1 MVQGIDQVYS
11 LLDKQKQDRAA
22 ALASRERKN
31 ERNNVITDL
40 LVKGGVAIGNT
51 LLENK
56 TRDFI
61 NSTEQQ
67 GLRRAANAADA
78 AVVRLEKIGS
88 QMDEHKGGRLDYM
101 REVVTP
107 LVTAEFNAT
116 TQDYREGQDPYNNV
130 LQNRIMDAAKER
142 LRIFEEAEA
151 IYKNK
156 DMRNFGDRLDILQ
169 NKFTDSS
176 LSEFAVSAVSNL
188 GKSKEDLEMEQIIA
202 FKEFTDEQKE
212 GTRGYY
218 MAQLQ
223 DLVTAYNKTGDLALS
238 SRFAKENNEDMILQD
253 PTDEERYAFKTSI
266 TFKEY
271 GTATNKKLYV
281 VKQKQR
287 MDRSVEGP
295 EGKPFWQDIGKA
307 DISLYSDDPEF
318 GLTEL
323 EYVQGVYNSVGFADL
338 IAKFK
343 IDKEKLG
350 EYHTRLQNQGLSLV
364 PQNKAELAKYL
375 QITSQ
380 FLTEN
385 TSYFTEG
392 QEKAQE
398 ELIAATL
405 RQGSEIDKTI
415 REMGQSDAALE
426 KTIAR
431 KIKAGELDPETT
443 VEMYKSMLT
452 RQAAQL
458 TAQMTKGISAAV
470 RGIKSDNPPKSEVL
484 DTRDTRTP

>member
-1 MVQGIDQVYS
+1 MVQGIDPVYS

-78 AVVRLEKIGS
+78 AVVRLEKIS
-88 QMDEHKGGRLDYM
+88 SKMDEHKGGRLDYM
-101 REVVTP
+101 REAVTP

-202 FKEFTDEQKE
+202 FKEFTDEQEE

-271 GTATNKKLYV
+271 GPSTNKKLYV

-375 QITSQ
+375 QVTSQ

-405 RQGSEIDKTI
+405 KQGSEIDKMI

-443 VEMYKSMLT
+443 IEMYKSMLT

-470 RGIKSDNPPKSEVL
+470 RGIKSDNPPKSKVL
-484 DTRDTRTP
+484 DTRDTRTS

>member
-1 MVQGIDQVYS
+1 MVQGIDPVYS

-22 ALASRERKN
+22 ALASRKRKN
-31 ERNNVITDL
+31 ERNDVITDL

-78 AVVRLEKIGS
+78 TVVRLEKIS
-88 QMDEHKGGRLDYM
+88 SAMDEHKGGRLDYM
-101 REVVTP
+101 REAVTP

-202 FKEFTDEQKE
+202 FKEFTDEQEE

-223 DLVTAYNKTGDLALS
+223 DLVTAYNKIQQTKKDMLS
-238 SRFAKENNEDMILQD
+238 
-253 PTDEERYAFKTSI
+253 
-266 TFKEY
+266 
-271 GTATNKKLYV
+271 
-281 VKQKQR
+281 
-287 MDRSVEGP
+287 
-295 EGKPFWQDIGKA
+295 KPQ
-307 DISLYSDDPEF
+307 LH
-318 GLTEL
+318 L
-323 EYVQGVYNSVGFADL
+323 
-338 IAKFK
+338 
-343 IDKEKLG
+343 
-350 EYHTRLQNQGLSLV
+350 
-364 PQNKAELAKYL
+364 
-375 QITSQ
+375 
-380 FLTEN
+380 
-385 TSYFTEG
+385 
-392 QEKAQE
+392 
-398 ELIAATL
+398 
-405 RQGSEIDKTI
+405 
-415 REMGQSDAALE
+415 
-426 KTIAR
+426 
-431 KIKAGELDPETT
+431 
-443 VEMYKSMLT
+443 KSMGH
-452 RQAAQL
+452 RP
-458 TAQMTKGISAAV
+458 
-470 RGIKSDNPPKSEVL
+470 IKNSML
-484 DTRDTRTP
+484 

>member
-1 MVQGIDQVYS
+1 MVQGIDPVYS

-22 ALASRERKN
+22 ALASRKRKN
-31 ERNNVITDL
+31 ERNDVITDL

-78 AVVRLEKIGS
+78 TVVRLEKIS
-88 QMDEHKGGRLDYM
+88 SAMDEHKGGRLDYM
-101 REVVTP
+101 REAVTP

-202 FKEFTDEQKE
+202 FKEFTDEQEE

-271 GTATNKKLYV
+271 GTSTNKKLYV

-295 EGKPFWQDIGKA
+295 DGKPFWQDIGKA
-307 DISLYSDDPEF
+307 EINLYSDDPEF

-323 EYVQGVYNSVGFADL
+323 EYVQGVYDSVGFADL

-343 IDKEKLG
+343 IDKEKLSD
-350 EYHTRLQNQGLSLV
+350 YHTRLQNQELSLV
-364 PQNKAELAKYL
+364 PRNKAELAKYL

-380 FLTEN
+380 FLTEHKLFYRGPRK
-385 TSYFTEG
+385 TS
-392 QEKAQE
+392 
-398 ELIAATL
+398 
-405 RQGSEIDKTI
+405 R
-415 REMGQSDAALE
+415 
-426 KTIAR
+426 
-431 KIKAGELDPETT
+431 
-443 VEMYKSMLT
+443 
-452 RQAAQL
+452 
-458 TAQMTKGISAAV
+458 
-470 RGIKSDNPPKSEVL
+470 
-484 DTRDTRTP
+484 RTDRRCA

>member
-1 MVQGIDQVYS
+1 MVQGIDPVYS

-22 ALASRERKN
+22 ALASRKRKN
-31 ERNNVITDL
+31 ERNDVITDL

-78 AVVRLEKIGS
+78 TVVRLEKIS
-88 QMDEHKGGRLDYM
+88 SAMDEHKGGRLDYM
-101 REVVTP
+101 REAVTP

-202 FKEFTDEQKE
+202 FKEFTDEQEE

-295 EGKPFWQDIGKA
+295 DGKPFWQDIGKA
-307 DISLYSDDPEF
+307 EINLYSDDPEF

-323 EYVQGVYNSVGFADL
+323 EYVQGVYDSVGFADL

-343 IDKEKLG
+343 IDKEKLSD
-350 EYHTRLQNQGLSLV
+350 YHTRLQNQELSLV
-364 PQNKAELAKYL
+364 PRNKAELAKYL

-392 QEKAQE
+392 QEKLQE
-398 ELIAATL
+398 GLIDAVL
-405 RQGSEIDKTI
+405 KNGGEIDKII
-415 REMGQSDAALE
+415 REMGQADAELE
-426 KTIAR
+426 KTIKR
-431 KIKAGELDPETT
+431 KIQAGELDPQTT
-443 VEMYKSMLT
+443 VEMYKNMLS

-458 TAQMTKGISAAV
+458 SAQMTQGIYSAV
-470 RGIKSDNPPKSEVL
+470 RGIKSDAPPKSKVL
-484 DTRDTRTP
+484 DT